1 MTLNR
6 AVVQNY
12 DMPNEMQE
20 DAVRMAIDAVQR
32 YSVPKDIAA
41 HLKREFD
48 RKYEPAWHCVVGREF
63 GRNVVVCKEF
73 ARTADRNNN
82 SRRFFCLAITYALPV
97 QLMLNKIVNMV
108 RPTNRTSLTYTYISG
123 EKQPSI
129 RRCTTRYPK

>member
-63 GRNVVVCKEF
+63 GSCVMHE
-73 ARTADRNNN
+73 
-82 SRRFFCLAITYALPV
+82 SERFIYFYLDGKAF
-97 QLMLNKIVNMV
+97 ML
-108 RPTNRTSLTYTYISG
+108 Y
-123 EKQPSI
+123 
-129 RRCTTRYPK
+129 RCGQ